1 MLVLS
6 NISDYICSH
15 PVLLMRRILFIFS
28 LLAASL
34 AAHAQQDTMR
44 KPSGRFNL
52 HFQTTYI
59 YQYSARFHSPYEGQN
74 SLSADE
80 EKQNSLTMTLF
91 GGARLWK
98 GAEVYVNPEIA
109 GGSGL
114 SGALGMGGSSNGETF
129 RVGNPAPTLYL
140 GRAFFTQTI
149 GLKGS
154 QVDTVEDGAN
164 ALATFSPK
172 NHIRFVVGKYSL
184 GDIFDQNAVSN
195 SPRTQFMNWS
205 LMNTGAWDY
214 AANVR
219 GYTFAAAAELSL
231 NNWSYK
237 VAAAALPEVA
247 NGDELSTDF
256 GKSLALNAEVDR
268 SYTAHGMPGTFRLL
282 VFHNKT
288 HMGRYSEAAAQIP
301 FRPVRDIEETRAEG
315 RTKTGFAFN
324 IDQQLSENLSAFA
337 RIGWNDGKN
346 ETWCFTEI
354 DNTGA
359 LGISLAG
366 KKWRRPEDVIGLAF
380 VANGLSDSHQEY
392 LKRGGNGFILGDGYL
407 NYAPEAIGELYYSA
421 KLHKQ
426 GLWLSADY
434 QLCMN
439 PGYNQ
444 DRGPASIASIRV
456 HVEL

>member
-1 MLVLS
+1 MCR
-6 NISDYICSH
+6 IS
-15 PVLLMRRILFIFS
+15 LIFS
-28 LLAASL
+28 FLAVWTTAQ
-34 AAHAQQDTMR
+34 AQQDTMR
-44 KPSGRFNL
+44 KPSSRFNL

-59 YQYSARFHSPYEGQN
+59 YQYSARFLSPYEGPN

-91 GGARLWK
+91 GGVRLWK
-98 GAEVYVNPEIA
+98 GAEFYVNPEIA

-140 GRAFFTQTI
+140 ARAFFTQTI

-154 QVDTVEDGAN
+154 DVDTVEDGAN

-172 NHIRFVVGKYSL
+172 NHLRFIVGKYSL
-184 GDIFDQNAVSN
+184 GDVFDQNAVSN

-237 VAAAALPEVA
+237 IAAAALPEEA
-247 NGDELSTDF
+247 NGDKLETDF
-256 GKSLALNAEVDR
+256 GKSLALNAEIDR
-268 SYTAHGMPGTFRLL
+268 TYKWRGREGNVRLL
-282 VFHNKT
+282 LFHNKT
-288 HMGRYSEAAAQIP
+288 HMGNYAEAQEILGPWLAP
-301 FRPVRDIEETRAEG
+301 DVELTRKYG
-315 RTKTGFAFN
+315 RTKAGFAFN
-324 IDQQLSENLSAFA
+324 ADQQLTDNLSAFA
-337 RIGWNDGKN
+337 RIGWNDGRN

-354 DNTGA
+354 DQTLAIGGQLTGN
-359 LGISLAG
+359 
-366 KKWRRPEDVIGLAF
+366 KWRRGEDVIGLAF
-380 VANGLSDSHQEY
+380 VANGLSQDHRNY
-392 LKRGGNGFILGDGYL
+392 LAAGGEGFILGDGRL

-421 KLHKQ
+421 KLRKE

-434 QLCMN
+434 QLCLN
-439 PGYNQ
+439 PGYNK